1 MVYPGKEKGEIK
13 NGRNYIRCYTN
24 WNSSGIDSLCKI
36 RYIEK
41 HDFYWSYDKWF
52 IHIKVN
58 VETEEDVLKLP

>member
-1 MVYPGKEKGEIK
+1 MLETIFDVIQ
-13 NGRNYIRCYTN
+13 I
-24 WNSSGIDSLCKI
+24 GILLGLI
-36 RYIEK
+36 IFVRYIEK